1 MAVTHK
7 SPLRKQAI
15 LAYTFP
21 RYRHKAIIHENER
34 RMITMT
40 LAITNGTIIDGHGG
54 NPLTGTLVIEG
65 ERITALGRQDQ
76 VTIPRD
82 ATVIDAMGGSIL
94 PGLIDCHV
102 HFLLEYPDI
111 MRGLITQPSLRLLQ
125 AIPRMRATMDA
136 GVTSVRDASGSPA
149 GLKIAVERG
158 IVAGP
163 RIQIA
168 VSMISQTGGHG
179 DGFYPCCFDIGFFG
193 MRFYDVPSGVADGV
207 DEVRKAVREILRA
220 GADWI
225 KLATTGGVLST
236 SDAPTS
242 SQLTVEEIATAVYE
256 AAAQE
261 KRCMAHAQ
269 GSQGIKNALLGGV
282 ASIEHG
288 VYLNDEL
295 IDLMIEKDV
304 YLVPTL
310 VAPLAVVEFA
320 KDHPDILP
328 PVMAAKAIEVI
339 EAHKQSFRRA
349 VETGVKVAMGTDS
362 GVGRHGENGRELLL
376 MVENG
381 MTPMQAIIASTAN
394 AARLLYL
401 DKNVGTLE
409 VGKQADVVVVN
420 GDILG
425 DIKKIADP
433 TNVKLVLKGGR
444 AAKNTLEVSVPMIA
458 GLV

>member
-1 MAVTHK
+1 
-7 SPLRKQAI
+7 
-15 LAYTFP
+15 
-21 RYRHKAIIHENER
+21 
-34 RMITMT
+34 MT
-40 LAITNGTIIDGHGG
+40 LAITNGTIIDGRGG
-54 NPLTGTLVIEG
+54 DPLRGTILIDG
-65 ERITALGRQDQ
+65 EYITALGRQDQ

-82 ATVIDAMGGSIL
+82 ATVVDAMGGSIL

-111 MRGLITQPSLRLLQ
+111 IRGLITQPSLRLLQ
-125 AIPRMRATMDA
+125 AIPRMRATMEA
-136 GVTSVRDASGSPA
+136 GVTTVRDAGGSPA
-149 GLKIAVERG
+149 GLKIAVERS

-163 RIQIA
+163 RMQTA
-168 VSMISQTGGHG
+168 VSMITQTGGHG
-179 DGFYPCCFDIGFFG
+179 DGFYPCCVDLGFFG
-193 MRFYDVPSGVADGV
+193 MRFYDVPNGVADGV
-207 DEVRKAVREILRA
+207 DEVRKVVREILRA

-295 IDLMIEKDV
+295 IDLMLEKDV

-320 KDHPDILP
+320 KEHPDILP
-328 PVMAAKAIEVI
+328 PMMAAKAIGVI
-339 EAHKQSFRRA
+339 EAHQKSFRLA
-349 VETGVKVAMGTDS
+349 VEAGVKVAMGTDS
-362 GVGRHGENGRELLL
+362 GVGRHGENGRELQL

-381 MTPMQAIIASTAN
+381 MTSMQAIVASTAN
-394 AARLLYL
+394 AAQLLHL
-401 DKNVGTLE
+401 GGIVGTLE
-409 VGKQADVVVVN
+409 EGKLADVVVVDGDVS
-420 GDILG
+420 GDIRR
-425 DIKKIADP
+425 IADP
-433 TNVKLVLKGGR
+433 ANVKLVLKGGR
-444 AAKNTLEVSVPMIA
+444 AAKNTLEVRVPMLA

>member
-1 MAVTHK
+1 M
-7 SPLRKQAI
+7 
-15 LAYTFP
+15 
-21 RYRHKAIIHENER
+21 
-34 RMITMT
+34 TMT
-40 LAITNGTIIDGHGG
+40 LAITNGTIIDGRGG
-54 NPLTGTLVIEG
+54 EPLIGTLVIEG
-65 ERITALGRQDQ
+65 EYIAGLGRQDQ
-76 VTIPRD
+76 IAIPRD

-102 HFLLEYPDI
+102 HFMLEYPDI

-125 AIPRMRATMDA
+125 AIPRMRATLEA
-136 GVTSVRDASGSPA
+136 GVTTVRDAAGSPT

-163 RIQIA
+163 RMQIA

-179 DGFYPCCFDIGFFG
+179 DGFYPCCVDIGFFG
-193 MRFYDVPSGVADGV
+193 MRFYDVPSGVSDGV
-207 DEVRKAVREILRA
+207 DEVRKATRKILRA

-256 AAAQE
+256 ATAQE

-295 IDLMIEKDV
+295 IDLMLEKDV

-310 VAPLAVVEFA
+310 LAPLAVVEFA
-320 KDHPDILP
+320 KEHPDILP
-328 PVMAAKAIEVI
+328 PMMAAKATGVI
-339 EAHKQSFRRA
+339 EAHRQSFRRA
-349 VETGVKVAMGTDS
+349 VEAGVMVAMGTDA
-362 GVGRHGENGRELLL
+362 GVGKHGENGRELLL
-376 MVENG
+376 MVESG
-381 MTPMQAIIASTAN
+381 MSPMQAIVASTAN
-394 AARLLYL
+394 AARLLHL

-409 VGKQADVVVVN
+409 VGKLADVVVVDSDIV
-420 GDILG
+420 GDIG
-425 DIKKIADP
+425 KMADP

-444 AAKNTLEVSVPMIA
+444 AAKNTFEVRVPL
-458 GLV
+458 LV